1 MSTHS
6 HFRLRRNLIS
16 GLFVVIPLWVTFI
29 AVTFIIDILVA
40 AGRPFVLTFARN
52 VRSDYAILADLLAQ
66 GWFQSTMALIVVLAG
81 LYVIGAAAN
90 AVIGRRILRMVDRII
105 DYVPLVK
112 TIYSATRTLL
122 NSLQTGNAN
131 AQRVVL
137 IEFPSRDMR
146 TLGFVTATF
155 VASDTGEEIAAV
167 YVPTTPN
174 PTSGYVELVPTKRLV
189 YLDWS
194 ANEAM
199 SFIVSGGAMM
209 PGSMRMNPLVDD
221 DPALSPAAPSPTV
234 PSPAAPSPTAPAL
247 RDRADAPS

>member
-1 MSTHS
+1 MSPHS
-6 HFRLRRNLIS
+6 HFRLRRNLLS

-29 AVTFIIDILVA
+29 AVAFIIDILVA
-40 AGRPFVLTFARN
+40 AGRPFVLTFSRN

-66 GWFQSTMALIVVLAG
+66 GWFQSTLALIVVLAG

-122 NSLQTGNAN
+122 NSLQTGNATG
-131 AQRVVL
+131 QRVVL

-146 TLGFVTATF
+146 ALGFVTATF
-155 VASDTGEEIAAV
+155 TASDTGEEIAAV

-174 PTSGYVELVPTKRLV
+174 PTSGYVEIVPTKRLV

-199 SFIVSGGAMM
+199 SFIVSGGAMT
-209 PGSMRMNPLVDD
+209 PGKIRMNPLGPG
-221 DPALSPAAPSPTV
+221 DPPIVQPEADLPAPVAPS
-234 PSPAAPSPTAPAL
+234 AAAL
-247 RDRADAPS
+247 RDRVDAAS

>member
-1 MSTHS
+1 MSSHS
-6 HFRLRRNLIS
+6 HFRLRRNLLS

-40 AGRPFVLTFARN
+40 TGRPFVLTFARN
-52 VRSDYAILADLLAQ
+52 VRSDYAVLADLLAQ
-66 GWFQSTMALIVVLAG
+66 GWFQSTLALIVVLAG

-90 AVIGRRILRMVDRII
+90 AVIGRRILRTVDRII

-122 NSLQTGNAN
+122 NSLQTGNSSG
-131 AQRVVL
+131 QRVVL

-155 VASDTGEEIAAV
+155 TASDTGEEIAAV

-199 SFIVSGGAMM
+199 SFIVSGGAMT
-209 PGSMRMNPLVDD
+209 PGSIRMNPV
-221 DPALSPAAPSPTV
+221 
-234 PSPAAPSPTAPAL
+234 
-247 RDRADAPS
+247 RADAPPIAQPPAEAPIRDPADAAS

>member
-1 MSTHS
+1 MSSQS
-6 HFRLRRNLIS
+6 HLRLRRNLIS

-40 AGRPFVLTFARN
+40 TGRPFVLTFARN
-52 VRSDYAILADLLAQ
+52 VRSDYAVLADLLAQ
-66 GWFQSTMALIVVLAG
+66 GWFQSALALLVVLAG

-122 NSLQTGNAN
+122 NSLQAGNASG
-131 AQRVVL
+131 QRVVL

-146 TLGFVTATF
+146 ALGFVTATF
-155 VASDTGEEIAAV
+155 TADDTGEEIAAV

-189 YLDWS
+189 FLDWS
-194 ANEAM
+194 ANDAM
-199 SFIVSGGAMM
+199 SFIVSGGAMT
-209 PGSMRMNPLVDD
+209 PGRILMTPGRRDEPPIVQPATPVATAAAEPAPVPLDGVD
-221 DPALSPAAPSPTV
+221 AA
-234 PSPAAPSPTAPAL
+234 
-247 RDRADAPS
+247 R

>member
-1 MSTHS
+1 MSSHS
-6 HFRLRRNLIS
+6 HFRLRRNLLS

-40 AGRPFVLTFARN
+40 TGRPFVLTFARN
-52 VRSDYAILADLLAQ
+52 VRSDYAVLADLLAQ
-66 GWFQSTMALIVVLAG
+66 GWFQSTLALIVVLAG

-90 AVIGRRILRMVDRII
+90 AVIGRRILRTVDRII

-122 NSLQTGNAN
+122 NSLQTGNSSG
-131 AQRVVL
+131 QRVVL

-146 TLGFVTATF
+146 TLGFVTTTF
-155 VASDTGEEIAAV
+155 TASDTGEEIAAV

-199 SFIVSGGAMM
+199 SFIVSGGAMT
-209 PGSMRMNPLVDD
+209 PGSIRMNPG
-221 DPALSPAAPSPTV
+221 
-234 PSPAAPSPTAPAL
+234 
-247 RDRADAPS
+247 RADAPPIAQPVTAAGDHPAADAPRAPASRDPADAAS